1 MQTCLFLL
9 QIIRKTCLVLL
20 QIIRKTCLVLLQIE
34 VNLYRFLI
42 MVYV

>member
-1 MQTCLFLL
+1 MQTCLVLL